1 MPFVKLLNNQG
12 YTTDQNYNDY
22 DFFGYNQVANI
33 FNMNIWS
40 LTAKLLMVCENSK
53 IKQFAFVAFS
63 GDLGLMFEVQ
73 T

>member
-1 MPFVKLLNNQG
+1 
-12 YTTDQNYNDY
+12 
-22 DFFGYNQVANI
+22 
-33 FNMNIWS
+33 MNIWS